1 MMEMAEMRDQSERNE
16 ECQEVA
22 MNVFILEMC
31 CCLIKGKCCKR
42 EHAEVPITIKEHM
55 DSLLSPL
62 WLDIGRRLKKYV
74 YFFIVNGINVRV
86 GGLLREVKGSID
98 C

>member
-1 MMEMAEMRDQSERNE
+1 MSGGCNE
-16 ECQEVA
+16 C
-22 MNVFILEMC
+22 LH
-31 CCLIKGKCCKR
+31 LIKGKCCKR